1 MTFEEFMKTTPRT
14 IKLLGDNE
22 KDIQHSLYGML
33 TELAEVIDLYKKKLA
48 YGKNFSIE
56 QLEDE
61 TGDLFYYLSAFIH
74 AAKLDPSRILDKNFE
89 KLLIRFPDGFDA
101 QKAINPNKAAEMTVF
116 SKL

>member
-22 KDIQHSLYGML
+22 KDIQHSLYGMI
-33 TELAEVIDLYKKKLA
+33 TELAEVIDLYKKNLA

-61 TGDLFYYLSAFIH
+61 TGDLFYYLSSFLH
-74 AAKLDPSRILDKNFE
+74 AAKLDPSRVMQKNFE
-89 KLLIRFPDGFDA
+89 KLLVRFPEGFEA
-101 QKAINPNKAAEMTVF
+101 NKAINPNKAAEFNVF
-116 SKL
+116 SKY